1 MKVPKPRRDSPIPR
15 KKNDIITKAAFV
27 EWFTDLLRFL
37 YPDADDVFNLGRGV
51 TAMEKELLEIIPERE
66 RIGGTLLAD
75 LLMKVYL
82 RNGTEQWILVH
93 LEVEA
98 GSSKRFA
105 ARLWRYYIRLTDR
118 YSVPIIPIAVFTGGP
133 NQRRPTEY
141 RFAMLETEVYFRF
154 KAYHVFDHTE
164 AELLANPNPMA
175 LVILACQAEAQ
186 EAKLGEWRLNEIKKR
201 IVEGLLDRGVTDT
214 GQIVRFIRFLNNL
227 IYLKDKELNLN
238 FVRTVERLTKG
249 AITMNIMETLD
260 AVVREEGKIEGKIEG
275 AEQKSYEFVKNLIQ
289 DTEFDDAKIAS
300 LAVVAVSFVEK
311 VRAGLTKNKK

>member
-1 MKVPKPRRDSPIPR
+1 MKVPKPGGDSLIPR

-27 EWFTDLLRFL
+27 EWFADLLRFL
-37 YPDADDVFNLGRGV
+37 YTDADEVFDLGRGV
-51 TAMEKELLEIIPERE
+51 TAMEKELLEIMPERE

-82 RNGTEQWILVH
+82 RNGTEQWLLIH

-105 ARLWRYYIRLTDR
+105 ERLWRYYIRLTDR
-118 YSVPIIPIAVFTGGP
+118 YNVPIIPIAVFTGGP
-133 NQRRPTEY
+133 KQRRPTEY
-141 RFAMLETEVYFRF
+141 RFEMLGTKVYFAF
-154 KAYHVFDHTE
+154 KSYHVFDHTE
-164 AELLANPNPMA
+164 AELLSNPNPMA

-186 EAKLGEWRLNEIKKR
+186 EAKLGEFRLNEIKKR
-201 IVEGLLDRGVTDT
+201 IVEGLVERGITDT

-227 IYLKDKELNLN
+227 IYLTDKELNLN
-238 FVRTVERLTKG
+238 FVKTVERLTKG

-275 AEQKSYEFVKNLIQ
+275 KTEEIRNLIQ
-289 DTEFDDAKIAS
+289 KLGLSDEAA
-300 LAVVAVSFVEK
+300 AGVAEVPVDFVTK
-311 VRAGLTKNKK
+311 VRTDLNKKKK